1 MIVMHGISS
10 VGNDY
15 VLPEHCIL
23 LDYMTDGYH
32 YGKQRNQS
40 YADYP
45 TKSGLIK
52 PIQSETGS
60 TYFTLAGSKFSDG
73 IPFAIFDKYGTGG
86 KVNINEKL
94 IFSGLTKSNYPN
106 GICIEFLMRIET
118 PSASRP
124 NGSQCFSYDQF
135 NNFAGINSTSNRAG
149 TYWWNGS
156 GFSFESGVVSFQSI
170 IGYDDLGRSWHHYAY
185 TIDFVNKKHY
195 MFVDGVCGRY
205 SNNDKAGG
213 NIYIEPCPIET
224 NDGAT
229 KINSRFDMTQLVVW
243 DYPKY
248 TSGFTV
254 PRTLVIDM

>member
-23 LDYMTDGYH
+23 LDYLTDGYH

-52 PIQSETGS
+52 PTQTVLGS
-60 TYFTLAGSKFSDG
+60 NYFTLTGSKFKDG

-86 KVNINEKL
+86 RRAASEQIY
-94 IFSGLTKSNYPN
+94 FSGLTKGNYPN
-106 GICIEFLMRIET
+106 GICIEFLMRVET
-118 PSASRP
+118 PSSQP
-124 NGSQCFSYDQF
+124 TGSQCIGYDSF
-135 NNFAGINSTSNRAG
+135 ANFAGITETSNRVG
-149 TYWWNGS
+149 SYWWGGS
-156 GFSFESGVVSFQSI
+156 SFSYRGEVVAYQSYV
-170 IGYDDLGRSWHHYAY
+170 GYDSYGHSWHHYAY
-185 TIDFVNKKHY
+185 TIDFVSQKHY
-195 MFVDGVCGRY
+195 MFVDGTLGLTA
-205 SNNDKAGG
+205 NNTQTGG
-213 NIYIEPCPIET
+213 NLYIEPCPIAT
-224 NDGAT
+224 NNGWE
-229 KINSRFDMTQLVVW
+229 KVNSRFDMTQLVVW

-248 TSGFTV
+248 TSSFTV